1 MILMVSQRTDIPAF
15 YPKWFI
21 NRLKKGYV
29 LVKNPFNYKQVSHI
43 SLSKDV
49 IDCICFLTK
58 NPIPLIPYLD
68 ELKDIPYF
76 FHITVTGYGNDI
88 EKRVLDKRKI
98 INSIIEL
105 SKKIGKN
112 RIFLRYDPILI
123 TDKYSLKYH
132 EKALEK
138 LIVLTKDYVKEYIIS
153 FVDVYDKLKTRFL
166 KYHISSV
173 KKEEIIAIAEIIQK
187 LADKYS
193 VKFKSCVE
201 EDLSDYGIYEA
212 RCIDKDYIEDL
223 IGFKIMA
230 KKNKNRQC
238 DCLEVVDIG
247 TYNTCLHECLYC
259 YANNENIFKNV
270 LKYDVDN
277 DILCASLD
285 DVKITKRNVKSLK
298 CKPSLF

>member
-1 MILMVSQRTDIPAF
+1 MVSVDKIKEYIIDIPD
-15 YPKWFI
+15 YPK
-21 NRLKKGYV
+21 KGV
-29 LVKNPFNYKQVSHI
+29 IFRDITPLFSNY
-43 SLSKDV
+43 
-49 IDCICFLTK
+49 
-58 NPIPLIPYLD
+58 
-68 ELKDIPYF
+68 E
-76 FHITVTGYGNDI
+76 
-88 EKRVLDKRKI
+88 I

-259 YANNENIFKNV
+259 YANENKQKVMENYQLHDPLSPLLIGHVHEDDIIKQAKQKSYKNRQ
-270 LKYDVDN
+270 L
-277 DILCASLD
+277 SLD
-285 DVKITKRNVKSLK
+285 I
-298 CKPSLF
+298 